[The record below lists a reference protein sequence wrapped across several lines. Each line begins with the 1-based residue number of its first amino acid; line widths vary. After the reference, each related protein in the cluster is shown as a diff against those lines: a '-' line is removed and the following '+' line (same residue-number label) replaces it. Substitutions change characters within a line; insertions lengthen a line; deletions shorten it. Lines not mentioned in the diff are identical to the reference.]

1 MPLRE
6 LLTRIE
12 KFKGDKNDYIGT
24 IVVNDLY
31 IYVWMLY
38 SPRPQWRFSGAN
50 TNKLQT
56 NNMNEQSVL

>member
-31 IYVWMLY
+31 IYAWMLY
-38 SPRPQWRFSGAN
+38 SPRPLWRF
-50 TNKLQT
+50 
-56 NNMNEQSVL
+56 

>member
-6 LLTRIE
+6 LLTGIE

-31 IYVWMLY
+31 IYAWMLY
-38 SPRPQWRFSGAN
+38 SPRPQWRFSGPI
-50 TNKLQT
+50 QT
-56 NNMNEQSVL
+56 NCKQTI

>member
-38 SPRPQWRFSGAN
+38 SPRPLWRFSGPI
-50 TNKLQT
+50 QT
-56 NNMNEQSVL
+56 NCKQTI

>member
-12 KFKGDKNDYIGT
+12 KFKGDKNDYNGT

-31 IYVWMLY
+31 I
-38 SPRPQWRFSGAN
+38 
-50 TNKLQT
+50 
-56 NNMNEQSVL
+56 

>member
-12 KFKGDKNDYIGT
+12 KFKGDKNDYIGA

-31 IYVWMLY
+31 IYAWILY
-38 SPRPQWRFSGAN
+38 
-50 TNKLQT
+50 
-56 NNMNEQSVL
+56 

>member
-31 IYVWMLY
+31 ICMDALFTTPPIEVF
-38 SPRPQWRFSGAN
+38 RAN